1 MFKMKE
7 QIKTPEKNHNE
18 REESNLPDEEFKEMV
33 IKMLTKLG
41 KYTPRTVYFNWLIW
55 LFALQR
61 TKTRS

>member
-1 MFKMKE
+1 MRKRGNMFKMKE

-41 KYTPRTVYFNWLIW
+41 KYTPRTVHFN
-55 LFALQR
+55 
-61 TKTRS
+61 